1 MKPTSATRATLVDLL
16 DRVLDK
22 GLVLNLDL
30 LVCVS
35 GIPLLGVNLR
45 AALAGMETM
54 LEYGVMADW
63 DEVQRA
69 AAASAPRADSVELEE
84 GEEVLSRVFATV
96 WRDTGVYR
104 AWEPGWLHVTD
115 RRLLLADGQGKC
127 KEQVPYGAIREV
139 ALRRRTNAGG
149 RATADLVL
157 ALEGGREVRFHPRQ
171 GAEEIAALCRERLRP
186 GSGGRSVEPRRDRE
200 LLFERAVMLRE
211 GGNGGERVP
220 AHAHHA

>member
-1 MKPTSATRATLVDLL
+1 MKPTSPTRATLTDLL

-30 LVCVS
+30 LVCVA

-45 AALAGMETM
+45 AALAGIETM

-63 DEVQRA
+63 DVAQRA
-69 AAASAPRADSVELEE
+69 VAAAVPRPGSVDLEE

-115 RRLLLADGQGKC
+115 RRLLLTDGRGKTREEVPYARVRGVHLQGKTD
-127 KEQVPYGAIREV
+127 
-139 ALRRRTNAGG
+139 LGG

-157 ALEGGREVRFHPRQ
+157 TLEGGGQVRFHPRER
-171 GAEEIAALCRERLRP
+171 AEEIAALCRERVCPHL
-186 GSGGRSVEPRRDRE
+186 GRGLVGPRRDQE
-200 LLFERAVMLRE
+200 FLIERATMPRE
-211 GGNGGERVP
+211 ERNGRGRVP
-220 AHAHHA
+220 AHAYHA